1 MTQEKQDR
9 SRDRLLGMDQP
20 ITRRDFLNGIAIGAT
35 AAASGP
41 LLAAS
46 LSDSPAPGAGGSGA
60 PSAPSAAQL
69 PPAAQDAAGYYPPLL
84 TGLRGNHPGS
94 FEDAHALRDGRTWPT
109 ATDTGEEYDLII
121 VGGGISG
128 LAAAHFYRAHAK
140 AGSRILILD
149 NHDDFGGHA
158 KRNEFNLDGHL
169 NLLNGGTLEID
180 SPRPYGPIA
189 AGLLTTLGID
199 VPKLTKTTQN
209 LEFYEHLGLQSSVF
223 FDRETFGADKL
234 AVGLGRLPLKEFL
247 AQAPLSASARDAIV
261 QIEEGKVDY
270 LPSLNSDEKKQRL
283 SRMSYEAFLRD
294 VVHVEPAVLHFYHA
308 RTMGEW
314 GIGTDA
320 VSALDC
326 WGFGLPGF
334 QGMNLAKG
342 SIRRMGFT
350 PAGYED
356 TGGSYRLHFP
366 DGNATIARLLVRNLI
381 PDAVPGN
388 SAEDVVTA
396 RVNYA
401 KLDRVGAPIRLRLN
415 SIAIRARHL
424 GDPQSARQVEVT
436 YLRGGRPF
444 TARARGA
451 VLACYNM
458 MIPYLCPELPPAQ
471 KDALHRLVKTPLV
484 YTSVA
489 LRNRQ
494 AFDALK
500 VHRVYAPGGY
510 HTYFHL
516 NPHVD
521 IGRYESPKSA
531 NDPTLLHMVR
541 TPCKPGLPEHE
552 QNRAG
557 RAELL
562 STTFETFERNIREQ
576 LARTLGAGGFDPARD
591 ITAITVN
598 RWPHGYAPEYNPLFD
613 PDVPEAQR
621 PHVIGRAQFGRIAI
635 ANSDSGGGAYTDS
648 AIDQGHRAVM
658 ELLRG

>member
-1 MTQEKQDR
+1 MTQEQDR
-9 SRDRLLGMDQP
+9 SRDRLLGMDRP
-20 ITRRDFLNGIAIGAT
+20 ITRRDFLNGIALGATALGAT
-35 AAASGP
+35 AAAP
-41 LLAAS
+41 LLAATPT
-46 LSDSPAPGAGGSGA
+46 DPAASAGAA
-60 PSAPSAAQL
+60 L
-69 PPAAQDAAGYYPPLL
+69 PPAAQDAFGYYPPLL
-84 TGLRGNHPGS
+84 TGLRGSHAGS
-94 FEDAHALRDGRTWPT
+94 FEDAHALRDGHAWPNVT
-109 ATDTGEEYDLII
+109 ATGEEYDLIV

-128 LAAAHFYRAHAK
+128 LAAAHFYRARNPK
-140 AGSRILILD
+140 SRILILE

-199 VPKLTKTTQN
+199 VEKLIKKTQN
-209 LEFYEHLGLQSSVF
+209 LEYYEHLGLQSAVF
-223 FDRETFGADKL
+223 FDHETFGADKL
-234 AVGLGRLPLKEFL
+234 SVGLDRLPFKQFL
-247 AQAPLSASARDAIV
+247 ADAPLSEAARAQIV
-261 QIEEGKVDY
+261 KIQEGNIDY
-270 LPSLNSDEKKQRL
+270 LPGLSSDVKKDRL
-283 SRMSYEAFLRD
+283 SRISYEAFLRD
-294 VVHVEPAVLHFYHA
+294 LVHVEPAVLSFYNA
-308 RTMGEW
+308 RTKGEW
-314 GIGTDA
+314 GVGTDA

-334 QGMNLAKG
+334 QGMNLAPG
-342 SIRRMGFT
+342 STRRMGFT
-350 PAGYED
+350 PAGYAD
-356 TGGSYRLHFP
+356 TGGSLRLHFP

-381 PDAVPGN
+381 PGAVPGS

-401 KLDRVGAPIRLRLN
+401 QLDRSPSAVRLRLN

-424 GDPQSARQVEVT
+424 GDPKSAGRVEVT
-436 YLRGGRPF
+436 YLRGGQAF
-444 TARARGA
+444 SARAGGA

-458 MIPYLCPELPPAQ
+458 MIPYLCPELPRAQ
-471 KDALHRLVKTPLV
+471 QNALHQLVKTPLV

-500 VHRVYAPGGY
+500 MHRVYAPGGY

-516 NPHVD
+516 NPHVN
-521 IGRYESPKSA
+521 IGGYRSPQSA
-531 NDPTLLHMVR
+531 QQPVLLHMVR
-541 TPCKPGLPEHE
+541 TPCMPGLPEHD

-562 STTFETFERNIREQ
+562 STSFETFERNIRDQ
-576 LARTLGAGGFDPARD
+576 LSRTLKGSGFDPARD

-598 RWPHGYAPEYNPLFD
+598 RWPHGYAPEYNPLFE
-613 PDVPEAQR
+613 PDVPEAER
-621 PHVIGRAQFGRIAI
+621 SHVIGRAPFGRITI
-635 ANSDSGGGAYTDS
+635 ANSDSGGGAYTDT
-648 AIDQGHRAVM
+648 AIDQGHRAVA

>member
-1 MTQEKQDR
+1 MTQEKQNR
-9 SRDRLLGMDQP
+9 ARDRLLGMDQP
-20 ITRRDFLNGIAIGAT
+20 ITRRDFLNGMALGAPAAAT
-35 AAASGP
+35 AAASAP
-41 LLAAS
+41 LFAA
-46 LSDSPAPGAGGSGA
+46 P
-60 PSAPSAAQL
+60 L
-69 PPAAQDAAGYYPPLL
+69 PDPAAQDAAGYSPPLL
-84 TGLRGNHPGS
+84 TGMRGSHPGS
-94 FEDAHALRDGRTWPT
+94 FEDAHALRDGHTWPA
-109 ATDTGEEYDLII
+109 ATDTGEEYDLIV

-128 LAAAHFYRAHAK
+128 LAAAHFYRAQTK
-140 AGSRILILD
+140 ATSRILILD

-158 KRNEFNLDGHL
+158 KRNEFNLSGHL

-199 VPKLTKTTQN
+199 VPKLVKTTQN
-209 LEFYEHLGLQSSVF
+209 PEFYEHLGLQSGVF
-223 FDRETFGADKL
+223 FDQETFGADKL
-234 AVGLGRLPLKEFL
+234 AVGIGRVPFKQFL
-247 AQAPLSASARDAIV
+247 AETPLSASARAAIV
-261 QIEEGKVDY
+261 QIQETKIDY
-270 LPSLNSDEKKQRL
+270 LPGLSSDEKKQRL

-294 VVHVEPAVLHFYHA
+294 VVRAEPAVLSFYHA

-314 GIGTDA
+314 GVGTDA

-326 WGFGLPGF
+326 WGFELPGF
-334 QGMNLAKG
+334 QGMSLAKG

-356 TGGSYRLHFP
+356 TGGSFRLHFP
-366 DGNATIARLLVRNLI
+366 DGNATIARLLVRDLI
-381 PDAVPGN
+381 PRAVPGKN
-388 SAEDVVTA
+388 AEDVVTA
-396 RVNYA
+396 RVNYSQ
-401 KLDRVGAPIRLRLN
+401 LDRSETPVRVRLN

-424 GDPQSARQVEVT
+424 GDPQSAGQVEVT
-436 YLRGGRPF
+436 YLRGGRAF

-458 MIPYLCPELPPAQ
+458 MIPYLCPELPEAQ
-471 KDALHRLVKTPLV
+471 KAALHELVKTPLV

-489 LRNRQ
+489 LRNRR

-500 VHRVYAPGGY
+500 VHRIYAPGGY

-531 NDPTLLHMVR
+531 NDPILLHMVR
-541 TPCKPGLPEHE
+541 TPCKPGLPEHK

-562 STTFETFERNIREQ
+562 NTPFETFERNIREQ
-576 LARTLGAGGFDPARD
+576 LARTLGKGGFDPARD

-621 PHVIGRAQFGRIAI
+621 SHVVCCAQI
-635 ANSDSGGGAYTDS
+635 
-648 AIDQGHRAVM
+648 
-658 ELLRG
+658 

>member
-1 MTQEKQDR
+1 MTKEKQDR
-9 SRDRLLGMDQP
+9 SRDRGRTDVALGMDQP
-20 ITRRDFLNGIAIGAT
+20 ITRRDFLNGMAIGAIGAT
-35 AAASGP
+35 TVSGP
-41 LLAAS
+41 LFAA
-46 LSDSPAPGAGGSGA
+46 A
-60 PSAPSAAQL
+60 L
-69 PPAAQDAAGYYPPLL
+69 PNPAAQDAPGYYPPLL
-84 TGLRGNHPGS
+84 TGMRGSHPGS
-94 FEDAHALRDGRTWPT
+94 FEDAHALRDGRTWP
-109 ATDTGEEYDLII
+109 APTDTGEEYDLIV

-128 LAAAHFYRAHAK
+128 LAAAHFYRAK
-140 AGSRILILD
+140 TQGKSRILILD

-158 KRNEFNLDGHL
+158 KRNEFNLDGRL

-199 VPKLTKTTQN
+199 VPKLIKTTQN
-209 LEFYEHLGLQSSVF
+209 LEFYEHQGLQSGVF
-223 FDRETFGADKL
+223 FDQETFGADKL
-234 AVGLGRLPLKEFL
+234 AVGLGRLSFKEFL
-247 AQAPLSASARDAIV
+247 AQAPLSASARDTIV
-261 QIEEGKVDY
+261 QIQEAKIDY
-270 LPSLNSDEKKQRL
+270 LPGLGSAEKKDHL

-294 VVHVEPAVLHFYHA
+294 LVHAEPAVLKFYHA

-314 GIGTDA
+314 GVGTDA

-356 TGGSYRLHFP
+356 TGGSFRLHFP
-366 DGNATIARLLVRNLI
+366 DGNATIARLLVRDLI
-381 PDAVPGN
+381 PDAVPGT

-401 KLDRVGAPIRLRLN
+401 QLDRGAAPVRLRLN
-415 SIAIRARHL
+415 SIVIRARHL
-424 GDPQSARQVEVT
+424 GDPKSARQVEVT

-444 TARARGA
+444 LARARGA

-458 MIPYLCPELPPAQ
+458 MIPYLCPELPDAQ
-471 KDALHRLVKTPLV
+471 KDALHKLVKTPLV

-500 VHRVYAPGGY
+500 VHMVYAPGSY

-516 NPHVD
+516 NAHVN
-521 IGRYESPKSA
+521 IGGYHSPKSA
-531 NDPTLLHMVR
+531 NEPILVHMVR
-541 TPCKPGLPEHE
+541 TPCRPGLPEHD

-562 STTFETFERNIREQ
+562 GTSFETFERNIREQ
-576 LARTLGAGGFDPARD
+576 LARTLGSGGFDPARD

-613 PDVPEAQR
+613 PDVPEEQR
-621 PHVIGRAQFGRIAI
+621 PHVIGRRHFGLIAI
-635 ANSDSGGGAYTDS
+635 ANSDAGGGAYTDS
-648 AIDQGHRAVM
+648 AINQGHRAVM
-658 ELLRG
+658 ELLHG

>member
-1 MTQEKQDR
+1 VTQEKQDR
-9 SRDRLLGMDQP
+9 PRDRLLGMDQP

-46 LSDSPAPGAGGSGA
+46 LPDPAAPGALPGA
-60 PSAPSAAQL
+60 EQL
-69 PPAAQDAAGYYPPLL
+69 PPAAQDAFGYYPPLL
-84 TGLRGNHPGS
+84 TGLRGSHPGS

-109 ATDTGEEYDLII
+109 PLDTAEEYDLIV
-121 VGGGISG
+121 VGAGLSG
-128 LAAAHFYRAHAK
+128 LAAAHFYRAQTK
-140 AGSRILILD
+140 VKSRILILD

-158 KRNEFNLDGHL
+158 KRNEFNLSGHL

-199 VPKLTKTTQN
+199 VPKLIKTTQH
-209 LEFYEHLGLQSSVF
+209 LEFYEHLGLQSGVF
-223 FDRETFGADKL
+223 FDQETFGADKL
-234 AVGLGRLPLKEFL
+234 SVGLGSIPFTQLLSD
-247 AQAPLSASARDAIV
+247 APLSAGARAQIV
-261 QIEEGKVDY
+261 QIQEGKIDY
-270 LPSLNSDEKKQRL
+270 LPGLTSDDKKQRL
-283 SRMSYEAFLRD
+283 SRMSYEAFLRE
-294 VVHVEPAVLHFYHA
+294 VVHAEPAVLNFYHA

-314 GIGTDA
+314 GVGTDA

-356 TGGSYRLHFP
+356 TGGSFRLHFP
-366 DGNATIARLLVRNLI
+366 DGNATIARLLVRDLI
-381 PDAVPGN
+381 PRAVPGN

-401 KLDRVGAPIRLRLN
+401 QLDRSATPVRLRLN

-424 GDPQSARQVEVT
+424 GDPKSASHVEVT
-436 YLRGGRPF
+436 YLRGGQAF

-458 MIPYLCPELPPAQ
+458 MIPYLCPELPTTQ
-471 KDALHRLVKTPLV
+471 KDALHKLVKTPLV

-489 LRNRQ
+489 LRSRQ

-500 VHRVYAPGGY
+500 IHRVYAPGGY

-516 NPHVD
+516 NAHVN
-521 IGRYESPKSA
+521 IGNYQSPKSA
-531 NDPTLLHMVR
+531 HDPILVHMVR
-541 TPCKPGLPEHE
+541 TPCKPGLPEHD

-576 LARTLGAGGFDPARD
+576 LARTLGKGGFDPARD
-591 ITAITVN
+591 IAAITVN

-613 PDVPEAQR
+613 PDVPEAER
-621 PHVIGRAQFGRIAI
+621 PHVVGRAQFGRIAI

-658 ELLRG
+658 ELLHG

>member
-1 MTQEKQDR
+1 MTQEQKDR
-9 SRDRLLGMDQP
+9 ARDRLLGMNQP
-20 ITRRDFLNGIAIGAT
+20 ITRRDFLNGIALGAT
-35 AAASGP
+35 AAATASTP

-46 LSDSPAPGAGGSGA
+46 LPD
-60 PSAPSAAQL
+60 
-69 PPAAQDAAGYYPPLL
+69 PAAQDAPGYYPPLL
-84 TGLRGNHPGS
+84 TGLRGSHPGS
-94 FEDAHALRDGRTWPT
+94 FEDAHALRDGRTWPD
-109 ATDTGEEYDLII
+109 ATDTGEEYDLIV

-128 LAAAHFYRAHAK
+128 LAAAHFYRAAAGAK
-140 AGSRILILD
+140 SRILILD

-158 KRNEFNLDGHL
+158 KRNEFNLNGHL

-189 AGLLTTLGID
+189 SGLLTTLGID
-199 VPKLTKTTQN
+199 LPKLIKATQN
-209 LEFYEHLGLQSSVF
+209 LEFYEQHGLQSGVF
-223 FDRETFGADKL
+223 FDRETFGTDKL
-234 AVGLGRLPLKEFL
+234 SVGLGRLPFELFL
-247 AQAPLSASARDAIV
+247 ADAPLSASARRAIV
-261 QIEEGKVDY
+261 QIQEGKIDY
-270 LPSLNSDEKKQRL
+270 LQGLSSDEKKQRL

-294 VVHVEPAVLHFYHA
+294 VVHVEPSVLNFYHA

-314 GIGTDA
+314 GVGTDA

-326 WGFGLPGF
+326 WGIGLPGF
-334 QGMNLAKG
+334 DGMKLAKG

-356 TGGSYRLHFP
+356 TGGSLKLHFP

-381 PDAVPGN
+381 PRAVPGN

-396 RVNYA
+396 KVNYA
-401 KLDRVGAPIRLRLN
+401 ELDRGAASVRVRLN

-424 GDPQSARQVEVT
+424 GDPASADHVEVT
-436 YLRGGRPF
+436 YVRGGKAF
-444 TARARGA
+444 TARARGT
-451 VLACYNM
+451 VLAGYNM

-471 KDALHRLVKTPLV
+471 KDALHQLIKTPLV

-494 AFDALK
+494 AFDNLK

-516 NPHVD
+516 NPHVN
-521 IGRYESPKSA
+521 IGAYKSPASA
-531 NDPTLLHMVR
+531 QDPTLVHMVR
-541 TPCKPGLPEHE
+541 TPCKAGLPEHD
-552 QNRAG
+552 QNRLG

-562 STTFETFERNIREQ
+562 NTTFETFERNIRDQ
-576 LARTLGAGGFDPARD
+576 LSRTLGAGGFDPVRD

-613 PDVPEAQR
+613 ADVPEAER
-621 PHVIGRAQFGRIAI
+621 PHVIGRKQFGRIAI

-648 AIDQGHRAVM
+648 AINQGHRAVM
-658 ELLRG
+658 ELLRT